1 VFIKFADA
9 KYIWAAHTVHYFLT
23 NQLSVNNFHEIMSV
37 IDGWPIR
44 FSLTE
49 FVDITSLNCD
59 LLDKSTTCEIGHYEF
74 WNEMG
79 VGTYDGPL
87 FIELKH
93 VMDISKEWSYEK
105 RLMVGRLCLLSV
117 GVHGIYHGCRIP
129 LSSAKLVLDPKA
141 FEKYLWGRVAF
152 ESLVISVKIV
162 DYKKDICDSW
172 MCPRLVD
179 LDL

>member
-1 VFIKFADA
+1 
-9 KYIWAAHTVHYFLT
+9 
-23 NQLSVNNFHEIMSV
+23 M
-37 IDGWPIR
+37 IDGRPIR
-44 FSLTE
+44 FSLTK
-49 FVDITSLNCD
+49 FADIMGFNCD
-59 LLDKSTTCEIGHYEF
+59 LIDKSATCEAGHHEF
-74 WNEMG
+74 WNEMD
-79 VGTYDGPL
+79 VGTSEGPL
-87 FIELKH
+87 FTKLEC